1 MSKVDLVSR
10 QWCELVFE
18 GRNKE
23 YGAYRLRSKA
33 GARNLKSL
41 ITLFLA
47 FAAIVAVVLTKVAI
61 EQAIKANNHAED
73 QVTEFAELEQ
83 KKEENISRNMIMAFD
98 SVKDDEFAFTL
109 LDKELGEREL

>member
-41 ITLFLA
+41 ITLFVT
-47 FAAIVAVVLTKVAI
+47 FAIIVAVFLAKVAVSNLMK
-61 EQAIKANNHAED
+61 ENNHEED
-73 QVTEFAELEQ
+73 QVTAFAELEQ
-83 KKEENISRNMIMAFD
+83 KKEE
-98 SVKDDEFAFTL
+98 K
-109 LDKELGEREL
+109 KEEKKE